1 MSNTIESD
9 DNSEISLKNLKEDN
23 KKLNMEIRKPAIESI
38 NSCILSLLIKKEYL
52 ADSHRKRDSF
62 ETTDTAILR
71 PRTFD
76 YDSNEIKKFDEFNKS
91 LSDISEFDLEKEEDN
106 NKSEFNS
113 SDDDNDNDND
123 EEETI
128 IIKSKRTF
136 NNKEKDKEYE
146 IELEKEYDDIIKV
159 LNINKFF

>member
-1 MSNTIESD
+1 MSNTIEMD
-9 DNSEISLKNLKEDN
+9 NNSEISLKNLKEDN
-23 KKLNMEIRKPAIESI
+23 KKLNMEIRKPTIEAM

-52 ADSHRKRDSF
+52 VDSHRKRDSF

-71 PRTFD
+71 SRTFD

-91 LSDISEFDLEKEEDN
+91 LSDISEFDLEKEEDDN
-106 NKSEFNS
+106 SSEFNS
-113 SDDDNDNDND
+113 SDDDNDND

-128 IIKSKRTF
+128 IIKNKRTF
-136 NNKEKDKEYE
+136 NNKENDKEYE

>member
-1 MSNTIESD
+1 MSNTIEMD
-9 DNSEISLKNLKEDN
+9 NNSEISLKNLKEDN
-23 KKLNMEIRKPAIESI
+23 KKLNMEIRKPTIEAM

-52 ADSHRKRDSF
+52 VDSHRKRDSF

-91 LSDISEFDLEKEEDN
+91 LSDISEFDLEKEEDDN
-106 NKSEFNS
+106 SSEFNS
-113 SDDDNDNDND
+113 SDDDNDND

-128 IIKSKRTF
+128 IIKNKRTF
-136 NNKEKDKEYE
+136 NNKENDKEYE